1 MCFDAN
7 KFISIKFITTF
18 VSETNTK
25 KIETMK
31 TTSNKSART
40 YTIRVNGNKYR
51 TLQMSKQEFDSAYY
65 WSENDWKLFLKTDEY
80 YSIK

>member
-1 MCFDAN
+1 LCFDAN
-7 KFISIKFITTF
+7 KFVSIKFITTF

-25 KIETMK
+25 TLTAMK

-65 WSENDWKLFLKTDEY
+65 WSENDWKQFLKTDEY
-80 YSIK
+80 YTIK

>member
-1 MCFDAN
+1 LLVLNLLVHLYQKQTLKLNA
-7 KFISIKFITTF
+7 
-18 VSETNTK
+18 
-25 KIETMK
+25 MK

-65 WSENDWKLFLKTDEY
+65 WTDNDWKQFLKTDEY

>member
-1 MCFDAN
+1 
-7 KFISIKFITTF
+7 
-18 VSETNTK
+18 
-25 KIETMK
+25 MK
-31 TTSNKSART
+31 TISNKSART

-65 WSENDWKLFLKTDEY
+65 WTDNDWKQFLKTDEY

>member
-1 MCFDAN
+1 
-7 KFISIKFITTF
+7 
-18 VSETNTK
+18 
-25 KIETMK
+25 MK

-65 WSENDWKLFLKTDEY
+65 WTENDWKQFLKTDEY
-80 YSIK
+80 YSVK